1 MIKPVEMPNA
11 KIHLDLFR
19 ACVQMDILT
28 ITILKFVFNPHLEVD
43 VGKLGALLAV
53 TLLDLQDL
61 IVNVLEVIRYILS
74 IRYGLN

>member
-11 KIHLDLFR
+11 KIHLALFR
-19 ACVQMDILT
+19 ACVQVDILT

-61 IVNVLEVIRYILS
+61 IVNVLEVIRYIL
-74 IRYGLN
+74 ILDMV